1 MSTPK
6 VITTQLVKQQAEL
19 MFNMM
24 DKADIS
30 VTLFSKMSRT
40 SRATLYRWR
49 NEPDKGVDRFR
60 FDMAVSIALRMKY
73 AVEQNLLP
81 LKDKLTKGEKE
92 ATIRNIIQTV
102 KPS

>member
-1 MSTPK
+1 MNPRQVTA
-6 VITTQLVKQQAEL
+6 QLVKQQAEI
-19 MFNMM
+19 MVDTM

-40 SRATLYRWR
+40 SRATLYRWK

-60 FDMAVSIALRMKY
+60 FDMAVSISLRLQY
-73 AVEQNLLP
+73 AVKQGLLP

-92 ATIRNIIQTV
+92 AAIRNIVQTV